1 MTWLSRHIASRQ
13 VTAMLLGFVLA
24 LRLVAAPFILSS
36 PAPGVM
42 AICVGG
48 QITYISMDDGQP
60 VQDIDGAV
68 ADPCPFFGVMSALP
82 GGDVP
87 VTPPLMLEIRNVRG
101 VYVTTSHAAQ
111 PDLLYHPRAPPLLS

>member
-1 MTWLSRHIASRQ
+1 MTWLSRHIANRQ
-13 VTAMLLGFVLA
+13 VTAMVLGFVLA

-36 PAPGVM
+36 PVPGVM
-42 AICVGG
+42 AICSGG

-68 ADPCPFFGVMSALP
+68 ADPCPFFGVMSVLP

-87 VTPPLMLEIRNVRG
+87 VTPPLMLEVRNVRG